1 MKYYLII
8 IFTFISFNLIAEEN
22 PIQQIDK
29 ESFCKAVI
37 QEEEKTECY
46 QIKKYI
52 DQLEDTW
59 FGIYTEQNV
68 KQGYSY
74 TLQNIISIDGKYYF
88 KYDYKDIYIGN
99 FEGGWSETFSSN
111 EFLFQAHHPFNLV
124 KTETISGDL
133 SYLGEVKDNN
143 IIISKKDKDEESI
156 VTIEGLDFNLYDF
169 LDGPWNI
176 ERKWKVGDEYNSK
189 MLYLSNID
197 ENLDI
202 VENIKYKFQGVENR
216 IINGETTEVIVVDWF
231 YGDGKKYCEEL
242 YDEKFNTLLAHYYYD
257 DSWNEIHIQAA
268 EEIARQIEYGEYVYI
283 GEHQEGLPEGKGK
296 MDYGD
301 GNQYEGEF
309 HKGQMHGKGTYDFFN
324 GAKYEGEWMNGL
336 YEGYGKF
343 YYTDGGSYEGEWK
356 NADKHGYGKQIA
368 VEGDIYEGEWFEDKR
383 QGSGKYVYANGDVY
397 EGEFLQNTFHGQGK
411 LTYANGDVYEGQWEN
426 NKFISN

>member
-1 MKYYLII
+1 MLII
-8 IFTFISFNLIAEEN
+8 IFVFLSFSLLAKDN
-22 PIQQIDK
+22 PIQSIDINT
-29 ESFCKAVI
+29 FCEKII
-37 QEEEKTECY
+37 QEEDKTECY

-52 DQLEDTW
+52 DQLEDAW

-68 KQGYSY
+68 KLGYSY

-88 KYDYKDIYIGN
+88 KCDYKNVYIGN

-111 EFLFQAHHPFNLV
+111 EFLFQAYHPFNLV

-133 SYLGEVKDNN
+133 SYLGKVKDNN
-143 IIISKKDKDEESI
+143 IIISKKDNDGESI

-242 YDEKFNTLLAHYYYD
+242 YDEKFNTL
-257 DSWNEIHIQAA
+257 
-268 EEIARQIEYGEYVYI
+268 
-283 GEHQEGLPEGKGK
+283 
-296 MDYGD
+296 
-301 GNQYEGEF
+301 
-309 HKGQMHGKGTYDFFN
+309 
-324 GAKYEGEWMNGL
+324 
-336 YEGYGKF
+336 
-343 YYTDGGSYEGEWK
+343 
-356 NADKHGYGKQIA
+356 
-368 VEGDIYEGEWFEDKR
+368 
-383 QGSGKYVYANGDVY
+383 
-397 EGEFLQNTFHGQGK
+397 
-411 LTYANGDVYEGQWEN
+411 
-426 NKFISN
+426 